1 MVEQLAQFDG
11 NTSPCKEDLCREV
24 MACKQVYELE
34 FLNMEHGDVP
44 NEIKPQNHGIMKGKN
59 KDKAAGND
67 PYDSD
72 ATMEMTEEE
81 IDQAYNS
88 IASSL

>member
-11 NTSPCKEDLCREV
+11 NASPSKEDLCREV

-34 FLNMEHGDVP
+34 FLNMEQGDIP
-44 NEIKPQNHGIMKGKN
+44 NEDRGIMKGKN

-88 IASSL
+88 MACSL